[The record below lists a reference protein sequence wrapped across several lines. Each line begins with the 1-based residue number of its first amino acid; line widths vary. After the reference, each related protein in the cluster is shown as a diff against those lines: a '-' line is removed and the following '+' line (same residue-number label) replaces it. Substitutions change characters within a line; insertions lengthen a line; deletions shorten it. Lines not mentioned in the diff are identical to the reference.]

1 MELARYPLIMISCPP
16 ALMVRVGSFLQDSI
30 VWVNFWYVCHY
41 CLHFPP
47 EHVNNAQP
55 RNPSPY
61 TICRP
66 LAIVVSGPSYLGR
79 CSGCLL
85 PNTHFSTSF
94 TSSYI
99 HICID
104 LKSVQLLLWSI
115 CSFRM
120 SAICVTH
127 TLLPAHT
134 YMHRLLGCL
143 LHICVTQTLLP
154 ASSYAHYI
162 CTD

>member
-1 MELARYPLIMISCPP
+1 MKTRKRKYQNMWLPLQRTPAAVSNVLSATFDIFRDQLHIYVELARYPHIMISCPP

-85 PNTHFSTSF
+85 PNTHFSTS
-94 TSSYI
+94 SYI
-99 HICID
+99 H
-104 LKSVQLLLWSI
+104 K
-115 CSFRM
+115 
-120 SAICVTH
+120 
-127 TLLPAHT
+127 
-134 YMHRLLGCL
+134 
-143 LHICVTQTLLP
+143 
-154 ASSYAHYI
+154 YA
-162 CTD
+162 